1 MTTDLEIAL
10 APAATFER
18 LTNTRASG
26 RADALVA
33 RLLLAVAIIGTS
45 VAADAARRVS
55 FALVGGIGLSWSFAL
70 LVQLLAAAAIIVPAR
85 ARTVTALRAFE
96 LWFQAHVPWSLWF
109 LLPALYFSVAGRRLT
124 DTPLAVGAL
133 VPLAW
138 TIVLLHAFA
147 ARVLRSRR
155 AAVIVLLHQGIV
167 WGLTLCYLVYAI
179 GGWDRL
185 LEEVGL

>member
-1 MTTDLEIAL
+1 MTTDLEVAL
-10 APAATFER
+10 APAATFDR
-18 LTNTRASG
+18 LAKARATG
-26 RADALVA
+26 RGGVLAG
-33 RLLLAVAIIGTS
+33 RLLLALAVIGTS
-45 VAADAARRVS
+45 VAAAAASRVS
-55 FALVGGIGLSWSFAL
+55 IELVGGIGLSWSFAL

-109 LLPALYFSVAGRRLT
+109 LVPALYFSLAGRRVT
-124 DTPLAVGAL
+124 ETPLAVAAL
-133 VPLAW
+133 VPMAW

-155 AAVIVLLHQGIV
+155 AAAVVLLHQGIV
-167 WGLTLCYLVYAI
+167 WGLALCYVAYAI
-179 GGWDRL
+179 GGWDRV

>member
-1 MTTDLEIAL
+1 MTTDLQIAL

-18 LTNTRASG
+18 LAHVRTTG
-26 RADALVA
+26 RAGALA
-33 RLLLAVAIIGTS
+33 GRLLLALAIIGTS
-45 VAADAARRVS
+45 VAAAATSRVS
-55 FALVGGIGLSWSFAL
+55 IELVGGIGISWSFAL

-85 ARTVTALRAFE
+85 TRTVTALRAFE

-109 LLPALYFSVAGRRLT
+109 LLPALYFALAGRRVT
-124 DTPLAVGAL
+124 ETPLALAAL

-147 ARVLRSRR
+147 VRVLRSRR
-155 AAVIVLLHQGIV
+155 AAAIVLLHQGIV
-167 WGLTLCYLVYAI
+167 WGFTLCYIVYAI
-179 GGWDRL
+179 GGWDRV

>member
-18 LTNTRASG
+18 LANSRASG
-26 RADALVA
+26 RAGAFA
-33 RLLLAVAIIGTS
+33 GRLLLALAIIGTC

-55 FALVGGIGLSWSFAL
+55 FELVAGIALSWSFAL
-70 LVQLLAAAAIIVPAR
+70 FVQLLAAAAIIVPAR
-85 ARTVTALRAFE
+85 ARTVTVLRAFE

-109 LLPALYFSVAGRRLT
+109 LLPAIYFAVAGRRLT
-124 DTPLAVGAL
+124 ETPRAVAAL
-133 VPLAW
+133 VPLVW
-138 TIVLLHAFA
+138 TVVLLHAFA

-155 AAVIVLLHQGIV
+155 TAATVVLHQGIV
-167 WGLTLCYLVYAI
+167 WGLTLCYLAYAI
-179 GGWDRL
+179 GGWDRV

>member
-18 LTNTRASG
+18 LANARASG
-26 RADALVA
+26 RAGALAGRV
-33 RLLLAVAIIGTS
+33 LLALAIIGTS
-45 VAADAARRVS
+45 VAAHAARRVS
-55 FALVGGIGLSWSFAL
+55 FELVGGIGLSWSFAL

-109 LLPALYFSVAGRRLT
+109 LLPAIYFSLAGRRVT
-124 DTPLAVGAL
+124 ETPLAVGAV
-133 VPLAW
+133 VPMAW
-138 TIVLLHAFA
+138 TLVLLHTFA
-147 ARVLRSRR
+147 ARVLRSRHP
-155 AAVIVLLHQGIV
+155 AAIVLLHQGIV
-167 WGLTLCYLVYAI
+167 WGLTLCYITYAI
-179 GGWDRL
+179 GGWDRV